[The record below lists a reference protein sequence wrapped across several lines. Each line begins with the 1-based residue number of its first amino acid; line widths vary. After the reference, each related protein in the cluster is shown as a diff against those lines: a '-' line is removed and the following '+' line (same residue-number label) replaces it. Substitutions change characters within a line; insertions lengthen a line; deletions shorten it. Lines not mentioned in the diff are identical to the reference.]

1 VIGSLRGSY
10 IDRLGGEVLVEV
22 GGVGYRVHISP
33 STLGRMGSLGS
44 DVFMHTY
51 THVRED
57 ALMLYGFLSR
67 EERRAFEVL
76 ISAHGVG
83 PSLAMAIL
91 SALTPDALRVAV
103 SSDDVDALTM
113 VPGVGKKTAARL
125 LIELKS
131 KLSVDDADYGAAI
144 ASLGDGPAVAEAD
157 ARADVRAAL
166 SELGYGADEIKNV
179 VRRLPSEGTASELL
193 RQALAILA
201 GGR

>member
-1 VIGSLRGSY
+1 MIGSLRG
-10 IDRLGGEVLVEV
+10 IFADRFGTEAIVDVS
-22 GGVGYRVHISP
+22 GVGYRVSVSP
-33 STLGRMGSLGS
+33 STLSRMGALGS
-44 DVFMHTY
+44 NVYMHIY

-57 ALMLYGFLSR
+57 TLVLFGFVSG
-67 EERRAFEVL
+67 EERRTFEVL

-91 SALTPDALRVAV
+91 SGLTPDALRLAV

-144 ASLGDGPAVAEAD
+144 ASLGDGTSVAEAD
-157 ARADVRAAL
+157 ARSDVRAAL
-166 SELGYGADEIKNV
+166 GELGYSVDEIKNV
-179 VRRLPSEGTASELL
+179 VRRLPTEGSASELL
-193 RQALAILA
+193 KQALALLA

>member
-1 VIGSLRGSY
+1 MIGSLRGTFA
-10 IDRLGGEVLVEV
+10 DRFGGEVLVEV
-22 GGVGYRVHISP
+22 NGVGYRVNVAP
-33 STLGRMGSLGS
+33 ATLARMGSVGS
-44 DVFMHTY
+44 DTYMQVY

-57 ALMLYGFLSR
+57 ALVLFGFLTR
-67 EERRAFEVL
+67 EERRTFEVL

-103 SSDDVDALTM
+103 SGDDVDALTM

-131 KLSVDDADYGAAI
+131 KLSIDDADYGAAI
-144 ASLGDGPAVAEAD
+144 SSLSDPSAVAEAD
-157 ARADVRAAL
+157 ARSDVRAAL
-166 SELGYGADEIKNV
+166 GELGYGTEEIKAV
-179 VRRLPSEGTASELL
+179 VRKLPTTGTASELL
-193 RQALAILA
+193 KQALAILS

>member
-1 VIGSLRGSY
+1 MIGSLRGTFA
-10 IDRLGGEVLVEV
+10 DRFEGEVIVEV
-22 GGVGYRVHISP
+22 NGVGYRVNVSAG
-33 STLGRMGSLGS
+33 TLARMGSIGS
-44 DVFMHTY
+44 DAYMQVY

-57 ALMLYGFLSR
+57 AMILFGFLTK
-67 EERRAFEVL
+67 EERRTFEVL

-91 SALTPDALRVAV
+91 SALSPDALRVAV
-103 SSDDVDALTM
+103 SQDDVDALTM

-144 ASLGDGPAVAEAD
+144 SALSDPAAAAEAD
-157 ARADVRAAL
+157 ARSDVRAAL
-166 SELGYGADEIKNV
+166 GELGYGTEEIKAV
-179 VRRLPSEGTASELL
+179 VRKLPTTGTAPELL
-193 RQALAILA
+193 KKALALLA